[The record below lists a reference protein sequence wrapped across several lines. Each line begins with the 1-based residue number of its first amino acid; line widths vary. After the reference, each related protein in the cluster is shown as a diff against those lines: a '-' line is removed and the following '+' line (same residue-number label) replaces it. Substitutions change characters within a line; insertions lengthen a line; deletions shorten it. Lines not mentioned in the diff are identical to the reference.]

1 MTDNNEQQAQNVIV
15 PIDAD
20 LPRYR
25 KDGESFDRP
34 AWHAWVYGGAKNPLL
49 HGRERVQRG
58 EITRVRNA

>member
-1 MTDNNEQQAQNVIV
+1 MTDNEQQVTFQ

-20 LPRYR
+20 LPRYS

-49 HGRERVQRG
+49 HGRERNLQG
-58 EITRVRNA
+58 KLTRVKNA